1 MLKFADDAGGYQ
13 RERLVVGLGLQKG
26 DNGKLT
32 SVERTLSHHRLEAVM
47 GGLGSAEVELDD
59 G

>member
-1 MLKFADDAGGYQ
+1 MLKFADDAGGHQ

-26 DNGKLT
+26 DNGKLA
-32 SVERTLSHHRLEAVM
+32 SVERTLAHHRLEAVVC
-47 GGLGSAEVELDD
+47 GFGSAEVELDD